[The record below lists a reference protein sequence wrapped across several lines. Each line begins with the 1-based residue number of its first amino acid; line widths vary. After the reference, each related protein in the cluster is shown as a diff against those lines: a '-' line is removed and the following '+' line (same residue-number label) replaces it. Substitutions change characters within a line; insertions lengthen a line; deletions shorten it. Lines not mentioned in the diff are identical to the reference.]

1 MRGKGKTAVFLVA
14 ALAAGAIAPG
24 NLAWAA
30 KGAGLCQGAVLETLL
45 PAKAAWG
52 QALMEAE
59 YPGAEGGI
67 GLAEGT
73 VLEGTRDGVGKP
85 GKAEDPGKYLR
96 EVSLNRSMY
105 NPGEAI
111 QGALK
116 FSGAPKTT
124 GTVVLTL
131 RHLDKAVW
139 EEAFFVSPDTLQV
152 VFSIPAPPQDFT
164 GYALEVYL
172 YLEGKLAD
180 YEMAGVDVSSDWNVF
195 PRYGYVTKMD
205 RPAGEV
211 AEALE
216 RLKNHHINGLFY
228 YDVFDT
234 QEKPL
239 AGTVEAP
246 ADTWNTL
253 NRSLARRQTLL
264 DTIRIGHELN
274 MKSFFYNLIFGAY
287 DNYQQAGVSPEWGMY
302 CDQRHQ
308 EQDVH
313 DISGIGWETEKFW
326 LMNPANRLWQDYYI
340 KVHQDLFAAYPYDG
354 IQVDSLGPRGKRYDY
369 EGKEIQ
375 LDNAYVPMLN
385 RLVDELGKKVIFNPV
400 SSYGMEPQLKAV
412 DYDIVYMEVW
422 PSDTPDFAALKEK
435 VDGIYKSSGGRKGT
449 VIAAYMNYGAPKSE
463 NFNTPSIN
471 YVNAV
476 LMSAGASHLELGDTG
491 MLSSE
496 YYPGNSMQ
504 ITRGLEED
512 IRRGYDFM
520 VAYEN
525 FLRGPGL
532 TEVRDETFVGG
543 RRTGSGF
550 QPGNVTSF
558 TKQKRQAGEPQRE
571 ILHLLNF
578 DGASHDSWVDKGLA
592 QTAPN
597 RKEQVT
603 VSHYCTKPPTK
614 VWVASPDWQD
624 GILEEVAF
632 TQKDGTV
639 TFTLPYLEY
648 YTMVVME

>member
-1 MRGKGKTAVFLVA
+1 MKGKSKA
-14 ALAAGAIAPG
+14 ALFLGVALIAGAAAPG
-24 NLAWAA
+24 RPAWAA
-30 KGAGLCQGAVLETLL
+30 RQEINMA
-45 PAKAAWG
+45 
-52 QALMEAE
+52 EAE
-59 YPGAEGGI
+59 RPGAWICEM
-67 GLAEGT
+67 T
-73 VLEGTRDGVGKP
+73 TD
-85 GKAEDPGKYLR
+85 
-96 EVSLNRSMY
+96 RSMY
-105 NPGEAI
+105 SPGETIRARVE
-111 QGALK
+111 
-116 FSGAPKTT
+116 FSGGDRTAAE
-124 GTVVLTL
+124 GRLLLIL
-131 RHLDKAVW
+131 RHLDQAVW
-139 EEAFFVSPDTLQV
+139 EQEMAVSPADSGISFEV
-152 VFSIPAPPQDFT
+152 PAPEKDFT
-164 GYALEVYL
+164 GYALEAYL
-172 YLEGKLAD
+172 YLDGRLAD
-180 YEMAGVDVSSDWNVF
+180 YRMTGVDVSSDWNVF

-205 RPAGEV
+205 RAEGEV
-211 AEALE
+211 VQALE

-264 DTIRIGHELN
+264 DTIETGHRLN
-274 MKSFFYNLIFGAY
+274 MKSFFYNLIFGTY
-287 DNYQQAGVSPEWGMY
+287 DNYEQAGISPEWGMY

-326 LMNPANRLWQDYYI
+326 LMNPANRMWQDYYI
-340 KVHQDLFAAYPYDG
+340 RVHQDLFAVYPYDG
-354 IQVDSLGPRGKRYDY
+354 IQVDSLGPRGNRYDY
-369 EGKEIQ
+369 EGNEIS

-385 RLVDELGKKVIFNPV
+385 RLVKELDKKVIFNPV
-400 SSYGMEPQLKAV
+400 SAYGMEPQLKAV

-435 VDGIYKSSGGRKGT
+435 VDEIYRQNGGKRGT
-449 VIAAYMNYGAPKSE
+449 VIAAYMNYDAPKSE
-463 NFNTPSIN
+463 NFNRPSIN

-504 ITRGLEED
+504 ITGRLEQD
-512 IRRGYDFM
+512 LRRQYDFL

-525 FLRGPGL
+525 LLRGTGL
-532 TEVRDETFVGG
+532 TEVRDETFVDG
-543 RRTGSGF
+543 RRTGSDF
-550 QPGNVTSF
+550 KPGNVTSF
-558 TKQKRQAGEPQRE
+558 TKVRRQAGEPDRE

-578 DGASHDSWVDKGLA
+578 DGAAHDSWVDKGLA
-592 QTAPN
+592 QTAP
-597 RKEQVT
+597 RIRQQVT
-603 VSHYCTKPPTK
+603 VSHYCSRVPEKI
-614 VWVASPDWQD
+614 WAASPDYQG
-624 GILEEVAF
+624 GIRQEIPFNE
-632 TQKDGTV
+632 KDGTV

>member
-1 MRGKGKTAVFLVA
+1 MKGKSKAAFL
-14 ALAAGAIAPG
+14 LAAVLLGGAAAPG
-24 NLAWAA
+24 EPVRAA
-30 KGAGLCQGAVLETLL
+30 EENGKMITLE
-45 PAKAAWG
+45 
-52 QALMEAE
+52 EAE
-59 YPGAEGGI
+59 N
-67 GLAEGT
+67 
-73 VLEGTRDGVGKP
+73 
-85 GKAEDPGKYLR
+85 PGKYIQGITI
-96 EVSLNRSMY
+96 NRSMY
-105 NPGEAI
+105 HPGETV
-111 QGALK
+111 QGSVSIARYAQA
-116 FSGAPKTT
+116 SGT
-124 GTVVLTL
+124 GKVRLIL
-131 RHLDKAVW
+131 RHLGNAVW
-139 EEAFFVSPDTLQV
+139 EDERTVNWGTGGVSFAF
-152 VFSIPAPPQDFT
+152 PAPERDFT
-164 GYALEVYL
+164 GYALEAYL
-172 YLEGKLAD
+172 YLDGKLAD
-180 YEMAGVDVSSDWNVF
+180 YEMTGVDVSSDWNVF
-195 PRYGYVTKMD
+195 PRYGYVTRMAQSAD
-205 RPAGEV
+205 EV
-211 AEALE
+211 ANALE

-239 AGTVEAP
+239 AGTVENP
-246 ADTWNTL
+246 AESWNTL
-253 NRSLARRQTLL
+253 NKSLAKKQTLL

-274 MKSFFYNLIFGAY
+274 MKSFFYNLIFGTY
-287 DNYQQAGVSPEWGMY
+287 DNYEQAGVSPEWGMY

-326 LMNPANRLWQDYYI
+326 LMNPANHFWQDYYI
-340 KVHQDLFAAYPYDG
+340 KVHQDLFSVYPYDG
-354 IQVDSLGPRGKRYDY
+354 IQVDSLGPRGNRYDY
-369 EGKEIQ
+369 EGNEIQ

-385 RLVDELGKKVIFNPV
+385 RLVEELGKKVIFNPV
-400 SSYGMEPQLKAV
+400 SAYGMEPQLKAV

-449 VIAAYMNYGAPKSE
+449 VIAAYMNYDAPKSE

-504 ITRGLEED
+504 ITSGLAED

-525 FLRGPGL
+525 LLRGTGL
-532 TEVRDETFVGG
+532 TEVSDETFVGG
-543 RRTGSGF
+543 RRTGTDF
-550 QPGNVTSF
+550 KPGNVTSF
-558 TKQKRQAGEPQRE
+558 TKIKQEEGETERE

-578 DGASHDSWVDKGLA
+578 EGAAHDSWVDKGLA
-592 QTAPN
+592 QTAP
-597 RKEQVT
+597 RIREQVT
-603 VSHYCTKPPTK
+603 VSHHCTKAPSRI
-614 VWVASPDWQD
+614 WVASPDWKD
-624 GILEEVAF
+624 GICREVEF
-632 TQKDGTV
+632 TQKNGTV

>member
-1 MRGKGKTAVFLVA
+1 MKGKSKAAVFLAA
-14 ALAAGAIAPG
+14 ALITGAAAPG
-24 NLAWAA
+24 NSVRAAEEKDKMIRLA
-30 KGAGLCQGAVLETLL
+30 
-45 PAKAAWG
+45 
-52 QALMEAE
+52 EAE
-59 YPGAEGGI
+59 N
-67 GLAEGT
+67 
-73 VLEGTRDGVGKP
+73 
-85 GKAEDPGKYLR
+85 PGKYIQDLTT
-96 EVSLNRSMY
+96 NRSMY
-105 NPGEAI
+105 YPGETI
-111 QGALK
+111 QGTLSL
-116 FSGAPKTT
+116 SGVLTA
-124 GTVVLTL
+124 GARVVLRL
-131 RHLDKAVW
+131 RHLDQTVW
-139 EEAFFVSPDTLQV
+139 EDEAAVNPGAVT
-152 VFSIPAPPQDFT
+152 FSFTVLAPERDFT

-172 YLEGKLAD
+172 YADGRLAD
-180 YEMAGVDVSSDWNVF
+180 YGMTGVDVSSDWNVF

-205 RPAGEV
+205 RPAEDV
-211 AEALE
+211 AQALE

-239 AGTVEAP
+239 AGTVENP
-246 ADTWNTL
+246 AESWNTL
-253 NRSLARRQTLL
+253 NKSLARKQTLL
-264 DTIRIGHELN
+264 DTIQIGHELN
-274 MKSFFYNLIFGAY
+274 MKSFFYNLIFGTY
-287 DNYQQAGVSPEWGMY
+287 DNYQEAGVSPEWGMY

-340 KVHQDLFAAYPYDG
+340 KVHQELFSVYPYDG
-354 IQVDSLGPRGKRYDY
+354 IQVDSLGPRGNRYDY
-369 EGKEIQ
+369 EGNEIQ

-385 RLVDELGKKVIFNPV
+385 RLVEELGKKVIFNPV
-400 SSYGMEPQLKAV
+400 SAYGMEPQLKAV

-422 PSDTPDFAALKEK
+422 PSDTPDFAAMKEK
-435 VDGIYKSSGGRKGT
+435 VDEIYQSNGGRRGT
-449 VIAAYMNYGAPKSE
+449 VIAAYMNYDAPKSE

-476 LMSAGASHLELGDTG
+476 LMSSGASHLELGDTG

-504 ITRGLEED
+504 ITSGLAED

-525 FLRGPGL
+525 LLRGTGL
-532 TEVRDETFVGG
+532 EEVRDETFVDG
-543 RRTGSGF
+543 RRTGSDF
-550 QPGNVTSF
+550 KPGNVTSF
-558 TKQKRQAGEPQRE
+558 AKVKHQAGEPDRE

-592 QTAPN
+592 QTAP
-597 RKEQVT
+597 KTKQQVR
-603 VSHYCTKPPTK
+603 VSHYCTKVPEK
-614 VWVASPDWQD
+614 IWAASPDCRD
-624 GILEEVAF
+624 GILEELDF
-632 TQKDGTV
+632 TEENGTV